1 MFLVTVQFYYMA
13 NPNYKSNKLVTSQT
27 MTAGSPLGVHQ
38 TTPFSYIEPSLVVA
52 SSAMSSSTMAASTR
66 D

>member
-27 MTAGSPLGVHQ
+27 MTAGSPLGVQ